1 MNRIIMFVVVVLIGI
16 AAVPIVKTFI
26 DDLSG
31 DVTTQPELSLMQ
43 IIPLA
48 LLLFVFIAAII
59 GEGRKQ

>member
-1 MNRIIMFVVVVLIGI
+1 
-16 AAVPIVKTFI
+16 
-26 DDLSG
+26 
-31 DVTTQPELSLMQ
+31 LSLMQ

>member
-1 MNRIIMFVVVVLIGI
+1 MTRIIMFVVVVLVGI
-16 AAVPIVKTFI
+16 TVVPIVKTFI
-26 DDLSG
+26 DNLSD